1 VCPTMLTDELND
13 VIDEVLGGDRDSFRK
28 IMHAYGLSL
37 RSYIATQIHALDD
50 IDDLAQDVFLV
61 AYTNLF
67 DFRRGDDFGA
77 WLRGIARNK
86 MYHHFRQRS
95 RRNKTLDQFRE
106 EVARVVAARLERAVS
121 ADSSGAI
128 EVLLQCIGL
137 LPEKLRRVVRAGLD
151 GGKPAELAGEL
162 TTTVAAIYRLHSR
175 ANQLLRE
182 CMRKE
187 LGLWNRT

>member
-1 VCPTMLTDELND
+1 MLTDALND
-13 VIDEVLGGDRDSFRK
+13 VIDRVLAGDRDAFRE

-37 RSYIATQIHALDD
+37 RSYIATQVHALDD
-50 IDDLAQDVFLV
+50 IDDLAQDVFLA
-61 AYTNLF
+61 AYANLP

-77 WLRGIARNK
+77 WLRGIGRNK
-86 MYHHFRQRS
+86 MYHHFRQTS

-106 EVARVVAARLERAVS
+106 QVARVVAVRLERAVS
-121 ADSSGAI
+121 ADNSGAI
-128 EVLLQCIGL
+128 EMLLQCVGL